1 MKRSAVPFI
10 LFLLLLFSPLPSD
23 AADRGYAVHS
33 VRQGDTLQSIAD
45 ERGISLQ
52 DLASANGYAGPDPVL
67 APGAL
72 LLVPKGASHVLATL
86 YEAKRHGLGGWPKP
100 RYGSEFLSPLVPEP
114 PKEAPQET
122 PLQGTRLPVVEDPP
136 VTGELKTPNVK
147 EELPP
152 PPGGEDK
159 GEDKTETGPV
169 QGTPPVPSGGTYT
182 IREGDTLYSLARR
195 SGVPLERLIEANGLH
210 ENSIIRAGE
219 TLTIPD
225 LQAPPAPREDTRESA
240 VPAAPPDEGG
250 LREETAPPLS
260 LGWPLRGER
269 DPGAIRKDPGH
280 GLTIQSR
287 EETSILAAA
296 DGTVLHGG
304 WMKNFGNAVFIQHR
318 DGFATFYGYLGI
330 LYVRSGQTVH
340 RGDRIGLV
348 GKREEPKVAFHL
360 LKDGKSVDPTP
371 YMTATAP

>member
-1 MKRSAVPFI
+1 MKRSTMPFI

-67 APGAL
+67 VPGAL

-100 RYGSEFLSPLVPEP
+100 RYGSEFLSPLIP
-114 PKEAPQET
+114 EAPKET
-122 PLQGTRLPVVEDPP
+122 PLQETRLPLVEDHPE
-136 VTGELKTPNVK
+136 TGEPKTPNAN

-159 GEDKTETGPV
+159 GEAKTETGPV
-169 QGTPPVPSGGTYT
+169 QGTPPLPSGGTYT
-182 IREGDTLYSLARR
+182 IRKGDTLYSLARQ
-195 SGVPLERLIEANGLH
+195 SGVPLERLMEVNGLH

-225 LQAPPAPREDTRESA
+225 LQAPCEDTRESA
-240 VPAAPPDEGG
+240 ASAAPPDGG
-250 LREETAPPLS
+250 DRREETAPPLS

-280 GLTIQSR
+280 GLIIQSL
-287 EETSILAAA
+287 EETSVLAAA

-304 WMKNFGNAVFIQHR
+304 WMKSFENAVFIQHR
-318 DGFATFYGYLGI
+318 GGFATFYGYLGI

-348 GKREEPKVAFHL
+348 GKGEEAKVAFHL

-371 YMTATAP
+371 YMTTTTP